1 MGRKSSAD
9 KAAEA
14 ATELVILMIILFP
27 IGIIY
32 GIGKLIIYI
41 ANEVREYKKENIVEE
56 EYLTPEI
63 EVIKLNE
70 EVEDKISQVSN
81 ILKDNERT
89 NFDYISYY
97 EKKFIDLEY
106 ESYKPSEKPTIKS
119 LKKEY
124 NVITKSYILEFL
136 SPNRKNIRIQQEENV
151 KKILETRLNEF
162 DNVEKNRIHKYLEL
176 KEEYEN
182 RIEKYNANIIE
193 RKEKY
198 IKCNEEEVEEVFEEF
213 LSNKLKDTIYNTVF
227 NSKFNALT
235 NTIVLEYEFPEIE
248 DVVPDIKKYEYLKRK
263 DEIREIEFSNTERK
277 KIYEEFIFQ
286 LSLKIINL
294 VFHFDTK
301 RIKNIIFNGKVYL
314 LDPANGRYSYFN
326 ILSVK
331 VPFEEFKEIVLDT
344 VEARACLAHFGFRYV
359 NSLTYSK
366 NIVPFEII
374 SNTNMNMNRVDYNID
389 GFEFEHFSKD
399 LLLADG
405 FENIEVT
412 KASGDYGAD
421 IIAYKNDIKYA
432 IQCKKYSSTVGVKAV
447 QEVMGSKS
455 IYNCH
460 VAVVLTNNFFT
471 EQAKKLAEKNNV
483 LLWDRKKLE
492 ELIKKYNKKD
502 I

>member
-1 MGRKSSAD
+1 MGRKSSFD
-9 KAAEA
+9 KE
-14 ATELVILMIILFP
+14 TKLIILLVLLFP

-56 EYLTPEI
+56 EYLTPEM
-63 EVIKLNE
+63 EVLKLNQ
-70 EVEDKISQVSN
+70 QVDNEITQISN
-81 ILKDNERT
+81 ILKNSKYM

-97 EKKFIDLEY
+97 ENKFMKLEY
-106 ESYKPSEKPTIKS
+106 DSYKPRSKPTIKE

-124 NVITKSYILEFL
+124 KVMTPNYIFELI
-136 SPNRKNIRIQQEENV
+136 SPNRKNIRLQQEKEV
-151 KKILETRLNEF
+151 QDKLEKSLEEF
-162 DNVEKNRIHKYLEL
+162 DNIEKERIRKYLEL

-182 RIEKYNANIIE
+182 KIEKYNSDIIE
-193 RKEKY
+193 RKENY
-198 IKCNEEEVEEVFEEF
+198 IKCDETEIEEVFEEF
-213 LSNKLKDTIYNTVF
+213 ISSNLKETKYDTIFNCKF
-227 NSKFNALT
+227 NSST
-235 NTIVLEYEFPEIE
+235 NTIVFEYEFPDIE
-248 DVVPDIKKYEYLKRK
+248 DVVPEIKKYEYLKRK
-263 DEIREIEFSNTERK
+263 EEIREIEFSVTERK
-277 KIYEEFIFQ
+277 KIYEEFIFK
-286 LSLKIINL
+286 LTLKIIDL
-294 VFHFDTK
+294 AFHFDTK

-331 VPFEEFKEIVLDT
+331 IPFESFKEIILDT
-344 VEARACLAHFGFRYV
+344 VEARACLNHFEFRYV

-374 SNTNMNMNRVDYNID
+374 SNANIDMNRIDYNID

-405 FENIEVT
+405 FDNIEVT

-432 IQCKKYSSTVGVKAV
+432 IQCKKYSNTVGVKAI

-492 ELIKKYNKKD
+492 ELIKKYNKTNV
-502 I
+502 